1 MIKKF
6 KNYLVTTF
14 SPEFCKIEAEMESSQ
29 SYRQIIDLYLK
40 GINLCDKFKEI
51 IQDTVKYGGKK
62 WCIADTFFELQ
73 KRRFTDMK
81 DVISRRVLREMEHK
95 ALDVCDEILR
105 ADFELQKRLYTA
117 TKDVISRRVEHKA
130 LDAAL
135 KKKAKLYDEIL
146 RADVICAWCR
156 LFSTIE
162 KEEDNKKKRHDN
174 IFKQNPF
181 LSTF

>member
-29 SYRQIIDLYLK
+29 SYKQIIDLYLK
-40 GINLCDKFKEI
+40 GINICDKFKEI

-62 WCIADTFFELQ
+62 WCIADVFFKLQ

-95 ALDVCDEILR
+95 ALD
-105 ADFELQKRLYTA
+105 ADIK
-117 TKDVISRRVEHKA
+117 I
-130 LDAAL
+130 
-135 KKKAKLYDEIL
+135 KKAKLHDEIL

-156 LFSTIE
+156 LLSTIE
-162 KEEDNKKKRHDN
+162 KEEDYKEKRHN

-181 LSTF
+181 LSAF

>member
-6 KNYLVTTF
+6 KNYLGTTF

-95 ALDVCDEILR
+95 ALDV
-105 ADFELQKRLYTA
+105 
-117 TKDVISRRVEHKA
+117 
-130 LDAAL
+130 AL

-181 LSTF
+181 LSAF